1 MTIFELNIFWV
12 HIAPTYYWLMYA
24 IGFLIWYYIIL
35 KRWVLSSQKVESLFI
50 YIFLWVVLW
59 GRLWYVLFYNLDYYL
74 QNPVSILYFMEWWL
88 SFHWGVLWVILAM
101 ILFSKVQKESF
112 LKVADEV
119 TSVLPIWLFF
129 WRIWNYLN
137 KELLWF
143 SGYNWPLAVK
153 IWENSYFPSPLLEAF
168 LEWIVLYLILF
179 FFYKSKNTRLG
190 QTASLFLVFYGI
202 FRIFVELFF
211 RTPDPQIWYIFWFLT
226 MWIILT
232 LPMVIF
238 GLILFFIFRK
248 NAKRV

>member
-74 QNPVSILYFMEWWL
+74 QNPVSILYFMEWWM

-119 TSVLPIWLFF
+119 
-129 WRIWNYLN
+129 
-137 KELLWF
+137 
-143 SGYNWPLAVK
+143 
-153 IWENSYFPSPLLEAF
+153 
-168 LEWIVLYLILF
+168 IVLYLILF

>member
-74 QNPVSILYFMEWWL
+74 QNPVSILYFMEWWM

-143 SGYNWPLAVK
+143 LGYNWPLAVK
-153 IWENSYFPSPLLEAF
+153 IWENSYFPSPLLEEF
-168 LEWIVLYLILF
+168 LGFLWNYF
-179 FFYKSKNTRLG
+179 LG
-190 QTASLFLVFYGI
+190 L
-202 FRIFVELFF
+202 
-211 RTPDPQIWYIFWFLT
+211 QIHKYDIYFDF
-226 MWIILT
+226 
-232 LPMVIF
+232 
-238 GLILFFIFRK
+238 
-248 NAKRV
+248 